1 VDCAGC
7 RRNISG
13 WVPAGLK
20 ISNNINGI
28 LVPKIPPKCKRV
40 WAGYPCQYGGA
51 RCEAQRSIDVRNWHR
66 RNLLTPPGRAFAWRW
81 ARNGE
86 SASAISV
93 LSGVRASSCATGS
106 RSVDRTL
113 LLPAAAIGHGPF
125 GCPQSA
131 MWAALPQRRSLG
143 LSDVPRSA
151 LPIRTRTQAGCGNG
165 CRRKCKSWS
174 SGAAAC
180 SLFWPP
186 VSPANPILLRGNN
199 GEGEGRIGIF
209 GFSAQRAM
217 RC

>member
-113 LLPAAAIGHGPF
+113 HFARGGHRPWSVRVPAIGDVGRSTSTAIAGLVGCAAICATNPNSNAGRLRQWMS
-125 GCPQSA
+125 PQVQVVEFRGGGVLA
-131 MWAALPQRRSLG
+131 ILAAG
-143 LSDVPRSA
+143 KPR
-151 LPIRTRTQAGCGNG
+151 
-165 CRRKCKSWS
+165 
-174 SGAAAC
+174 
-180 SLFWPP
+180 
-186 VSPANPILLRGNN
+186 
-199 GEGEGRIGIF
+199 
-209 GFSAQRAM
+209 
-217 RC
+217 